1 MSKLSPVA
9 QRLSSSAGAINTA
22 TEISQQPEVWAE
34 AAANIDGTRREL
46 DAFLMPL
53 LEDTRLRIILTGAGT
68 SAFIGQVAAPALS
81 RILYRRVDALGTTD
95 IVSNPAEYFS
105 EDIPTLLVSFARS
118 GNSPESIAATRFA
131 NDFLTDV
138 SHLIITCDDQGK
150 LFAEHAGQ
158 EKSQTVLM
166 PTKANDKAF
175 AMTSSFTSMLLSCL
189 LIFTGRNDAIVSNLA
204 TAASTLILQPDFFED
219 LSTQGFNR
227 VVYLGSGSL
236 SGLARE
242 SALKLLEL
250 TAGKIVTYH
259 DSSLGFRHGPKAVID
274 ESTLVIIYLSSDPYT
289 RLYDMDI
296 VNELRSTMKP
306 GSVIVVSA
314 DSIATEHEPSQVL
327 TGLDQV
333 DDSYLAVAFIVFAQM
348 LGLAFSQTLGFT
360 SDNPFPGGD
369 VNRVVTGVTIHP
381 NDVSARRTVFDS

>member
-1 MSKLSPVA
+1 MSKLSPAA
-9 QRLSSSAGAINTA
+9 QGLSSFAGAINTA
-22 TEISQQPEVWAE
+22 TEIAQQPEVWAE
-34 AAANIDGTRREL
+34 TAANIDRTRKEL

-53 LEDTRLRIILTGAGT
+53 LENPRLRIILTGAGT

-81 RILYRRVDALGTTD
+81 RILHRRVDALGTTD

-105 EDIPTLLVSFARS
+105 EDIPTLFVSFARS
-118 GNSPESIAATRFA
+118 GNSPESIAATRLA

-138 SHLIITCDDQGK
+138 SHLIITCDEQGM
-150 LFAEHAGQ
+150 LFAEHEGQ
-158 EKSQTVLM
+158 EKSHTVLM

-189 LIFTGRNDAIVSNLA
+189 LIFTGKNDAIVSNLA
-204 TAASTLILQPDFFED
+204 AAASALILQPDFFMD
-219 LSTQGFNR
+219 LSKQGYNR

-274 ESTLVIIYLSSDPYT
+274 DSTLVVVYLSSDPYT
-289 RLYDMDI
+289 RLYDVDI
-296 VNELRSTMKP
+296 VNELRSTMKA
-306 GSVIVVSA
+306 GSVIVVAA
-314 DSIATEHEPSQVL
+314 DSIASEHEPSKVL
-327 TGLDQV
+327 TGLAEV

-381 NDVSARRTVFDS
+381 NTVSTCRTLFDS

>member
-1 MSKLSPVA
+1 LSKLAPA
-9 QRLSSSAGAINTA
+9 TQGLSSSPGAINTA
-22 TEISQQPEVWAE
+22 TEIAQQPEVWAE
-34 AAANIDGTRREL
+34 AAANIDHTRQEL
-46 DAFLMPL
+46 DAFLTPL
-53 LEDTRLRIILTGAGT
+53 LEDARLRIILTGAGT

-81 RILYRRVDALGTTD
+81 RILHRRVDALGTTD

-118 GNSPESIAATRFA
+118 GNSPESIAATRLA

-158 EKSQTVLM
+158 TKSQTVLM

-189 LIFTGRNDAIVSNLA
+189 LIFAGKNDEIVSSLA
-204 TAASTLILQPDFFED
+204 VAASTLILQPDFFAD
-219 LSTQGFNR
+219 LSKQGFNR

-274 ESTLVIIYLSSDPYT
+274 KSTLVVIYLSSDPYT
-289 RLYDMDI
+289 RLYDVDI
-296 VNELRSTMKP
+296 VNELRGTMKP

-314 DSIATEHEPSQVL
+314 GSIAAEQEPAQVL
-327 TGLDQV
+327 AGLDRV

-381 NDVSARRTVFDS
+381 SEVSARRMALDS